1 MVDYYNVGGYMAS
14 QSNLYKFN
22 DIYDK
27 TYLDILKYVIVKCH
41 NINDANDIIQETYLE
56 LWNIL
61 NKKELSN
68 KNIKSYII
76 GIANNKI
83 KKHFTLLQ
91 KIKTISIFEK
101 NVNDIELIDLVED
114 DINIENFI
122 IRRDD
127 WTFIWKYIK
136 SKKNQN
142 IPKVFYLYY
151 QMDLSIK
158 EISKVLNV
166 NESYIKNLIYRTLK
180 ELQSKFGN
188 GENSN
193 D

>member
-1 MVDYYNVGGYMAS
+1 MGDYYNVGGYMAS

-76 GIANNKI
+76 GITNNKI